1 MHDVFVP
8 KVRTTMTIDEDVL
21 RAVRVRAARSD
32 KRPSE
37 VIEDAL
43 REALGLD
50 LLRRIWEKAD
60 LSEDEAMAL
69 ASTRNTTPGSPRD
82 RLHS

>member
-1 MHDVFVP
+1 VFVP
-8 KVRTTMTIDEDVL
+8 KVRTTMTIDDDVL

-43 REALGLD
+43 R
-50 LLRRIWEKAD
+50 
-60 LSEDEAMAL
+60 
-69 ASTRNTTPGSPRD
+69 
-82 RLHS
+82 

>member
-1 MHDVFVP
+1 
-8 KVRTTMTIDEDVL
+8 MTIDEDVL
-21 RAVRVRAARSD
+21 RAVRVRAARSG

-60 LSEDEAMAL
+60 LARTRRWHSR
-69 ASTRNTTPGSPRD
+69 STRNTTPGSPRD